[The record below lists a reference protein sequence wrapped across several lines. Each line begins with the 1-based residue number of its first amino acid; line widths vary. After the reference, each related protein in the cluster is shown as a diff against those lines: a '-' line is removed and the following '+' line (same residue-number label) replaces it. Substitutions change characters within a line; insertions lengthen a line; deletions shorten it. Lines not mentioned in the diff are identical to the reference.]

1 MALAVKLG
9 SSLSSLRTISSQ
21 SRSCLP
27 SLPAVKNINSAPRP
41 RRWVPEVG
49 KCTAYLLLEAGFYEA
64 PILRSPEV
72 MVGGRGPL
80 SSRRSPWGWAANGH
94 KSLFG
99 FLDSLILRAGR
110 TAILPHYSIYRAIS
124 FQTDPAPPPCCLC
137 RRSNSA
143 LRLSRPSLCSIS
155 SSSLNRQSSY
165 AFF

>member
-72 MVGGRGPL
+72 MVGGGEGPAFIKGQPL
-80 SSRRSPWGWAANGH
+80 GLRRQ
-94 KSLFG
+94 
-99 FLDSLILRAGR
+99 RAQV
-110 TAILPHYSIYRAIS
+110 AVWFS
-124 FQTDPAPPPCCLC
+124 
-137 RRSNSA
+137 
-143 LRLSRPSLCSIS
+143 
-155 SSSLNRQSSY
+155 
-165 AFF
+165 